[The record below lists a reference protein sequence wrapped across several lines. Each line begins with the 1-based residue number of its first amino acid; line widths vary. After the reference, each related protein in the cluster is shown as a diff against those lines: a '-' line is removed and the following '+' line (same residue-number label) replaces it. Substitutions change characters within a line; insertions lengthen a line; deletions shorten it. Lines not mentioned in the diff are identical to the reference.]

1 MLLNILRFT
10 IKLQMY
16 FPAIQTPIK
25 VKTQETHIK
34 CPFYSV
40 VIINLSVK
48 NLLNAIIQNIFT
60 ALTSTFS
67 SLVLHS
73 PIPEFCIPLIK
84 MAAQQLISVTQGNET
99 ALVCFFASV

>member
-1 MLLNILRFT
+1 
-10 IKLQMY
+10 MY

-34 CPFYSV
+34 CPFYSF

-84 MAAQQLISVTQGNET
+84 MANGSTTVNFSNTRQ
-99 ALVCFFASV
+99 